1 MMMNWERNPDKTVIF
16 KDPRICLSAHCS
28 VNGKCKSYQTMS
40 RLIKVELT
48 KAVVIVQATYG
59 QIKPSSGKNGT
70 KSLILSL
77 TMFEYPICSNPKSLP
92 EVKKLSTREN
102 TFYNYQIS
110 AVNY

>member
-1 MMMNWERNPDKTVIF
+1 
-16 KDPRICLSAHCS
+16 
-28 VNGKCKSYQTMS
+28 MS

-110 AVNY
+110 AVNCLLKGLNSRPLVIFDRTRPTLYH